1 MLIVFSGQFS
11 QISKDLA
18 HKLKTQEENARILNV
33 DLSKIKDVENKL
45 DAASLKKWE
54 KHFQSIFR
62 TMKWAVES
70 GSRGK
75 ITSVNVPVS
84 QNFTLEEFFEKH
96 YETTKKLFL
105 FKPIGSDYEN
115 VGGKII
121 RDWNV
126 VFDTSEVTTMKSVK
140 QEIQEIDEGG
150 PLRHFMSMVWKTLH
164 KVKVTGNSN
173 DGATKSL
180 DLFNREEDTG
190 YSLLQV
196 DAKIERFLESLLPGK
211 DREAA
216 RKKIHAYYQ
225 AVGRLFLHALSTGI
239 KIPCTLFPPLFRQC
253 ESFSSP
259 CISTFALL
267 CLIAALHHFTC
278 IRTLR

>member
-18 HKLKTQEENARILNV
+18 QKLKTQEENAKILNV
-33 DLSKIKDVENKL
+33 DVSKMKDLENKL
-45 DAASLKKWE
+45 DADSLKKWD
-54 KHFQSIFR
+54 KYYQNIFR
-62 TMKWAVES
+62 AMKWAVES

-75 ITSVNVPVS
+75 SASVNVPVS

-105 FKPIGSDYEN
+105 FKSIDSDYD

-126 VFDTSEVTTMKSVK
+126 VFDTSEVTKIKSVK

-150 PLRHFMSMVWKTLH
+150 PSRHFMSMVWKTLH
-164 KVKVTGNSN
+164 KLKVTGKSK
-173 DGATKSL
+173 DGATISL
-180 DLFNREEDTG
+180 DLVYREKDTG

-196 DAKIERFLESLLPGK
+196 DAEIDRFLAALLLEK

-216 RKKIHAYYQ
+216 RKKIHVYYQ
-225 AVGRLFLHALSTGI
+225 AIGRLFLHAISTGI
-239 KIPCTLFPPLFRQC
+239 KIPCTLLPPLFRQC
-253 ESFSSP
+253 ESLSST
-259 CISTFALL
+259 CISMPCYA
-267 CLIAALHHFTC
+267 
-278 IRTLR
+278 